1 MAITKIDTLLENLGE
16 DYLRTVFAD
25 RLESTR
31 LNVDDQA
38 FGDTTE
44 AAEAVR
50 SFLALTPA
58 ERTVEVG
65 RVHIVAAVL
74 NWANDDDVTDG
85 DIASVITVL
94 RWAREQKQQPEPET
108 EPEPSGE

>member
-1 MAITKIDTLLENLGE
+1 MPISKIDTLLENLNE

-25 RLESTR
+25 RLDSTR
-31 LNVDDQA
+31 LNVDDVA

-44 AAEAVR
+44 AADAVR

-58 ERTVEVG
+58 ERVTEVG
-65 RVHIVAAVL
+65 RVRIVAMVL
-74 NWANDDDVTDG
+74 NWANDDDVTDA

-94 RWAREQKQQPEPET
+94 RWAREHKPQPEPEP